1 MLFTPKVAFWKAWMK
16 NKVFG
21 NQIKEEKLEIF
32 ASVPYRSNTGKGKE
46 RIWERYRQKEEE
58 LENLSDFQQIQVK
71 FYQLFATVLRW
82 SLENL
87 KRNYQTYRSF
97 DEREEGR
104 KEEKCLTNK
113 QTNKVNFKNE
123 GKQVFLPGLLKSVP
137 YRSITGRLEKDMPDM
152 CVQLNKQTNKILK
165 WPAKT

>member
-46 RIWERYRQKEEE
+46 RIWERYRQKEEK

-71 FYQLFATVLRW
+71 FYQLFATVIRW

-87 KRNYQTYRSF
+87 KKNLPKLSF
-97 DEREEGR
+97 VWRERGR
-104 KEEKCLTNK
+104 KEEIC
-113 QTNKVNFKNE
+113 
-123 GKQVFLPGLLKSVP
+123 VFWKKKACG
-137 YRSITGRLEKDMPDM
+137 
-152 CVQLNKQTNKILK
+152 QLNKQTNVKIEKTTPRLK
-165 WPAKT
+165 RPSKKKLKSWVSLKSEHFCSFLKKIGLRPA